1 MGEDQ
6 PNEAPAPR
14 LLAVVGDVSARLA
27 AAAASLEPDFLR
39 LTGGLGTLTGNARSL
54 AELGG
59 GIGQLVETRLHGVR
73 EGGLGELI
81 RGSLDALQ
89 RHLAASEV
97 HLQRLGANDD
107 ALAQLALVGRRMR
120 GLATQLCVTRLGFSI
135 ETARLASEQEGAFR
149 DFVGQLA
156 GLEKVFAQLGSKVAE
171 TADAARK
178 QQAQAGH
185 AIRRGLAEF
194 AAMTSRC
201 DASARSAVAGIDGL
215 LQSFATSAGRV
226 VAAVGA
232 VRAEAEELV
241 YFLQIGDIVR
251 QKIEHIAQALQK
263 APSQQGGL
271 ASVLQLQLAQLD
283 AVRDEVEQ
291 ARDKLIRAFAGL
303 GNATEHL
310 VAPIVAM
317 VDLAEHADTAGRGTP
332 SFAGLLADA
341 ETMQALGRRSHELGD
356 ATARAAADA
365 AAVAKS
371 IVDQLAEVDE
381 TNATMHMM
389 ALNAI
394 VNTSRLGASAAA
406 LNVLSVQVHEI
417 ASASS
422 VIVAEVQP
430 LVARLRADDRPA
442 TPAAGVGDGST
453 ATDMATQLQELAALR
468 AAVREVG
475 ERSAELTTAQKRALD
490 ASNADV
496 QFLHALRDRLAT
508 AAAALRPLLTELGP
522 VVGGAEAQHA
532 AHFATYTMESE
543 REVHRRALGADEPA
557 GAPAVAPAAAGSALG
572 DNVELF

>member
-1 MGEDQ
+1 MGEVQ

-27 AAAASLEPDFLR
+27 AAASSLEPDFLR
-39 LTGGLGTLTGNARSL
+39 LTGGLGTLTGNARAL

-59 GIGQLVETRLHGVR
+59 GIGRQVETRLHSVR
-73 EGGLGELI
+73 EAGLGELI

-89 RHLAASEV
+89 RHLAASEG

-135 ETARLASEQEGAFR
+135 ETARLVSDQEAAFR

-156 GLEKVFAQLGSKVAE
+156 GIEKVFAQLGSKVAE
-171 TADAARK
+171 TAETARK
-178 QQAQAGH
+178 QQAQAAN
-185 AIRRGLAEF
+185 AIRRGLGEF

-251 QKIEHIAQALQK
+251 QKIEHVAQALQK
-263 APSQQGGL
+263 APSHQGGL

-291 ARDKLIRAFAGL
+291 AREKLTRAFAGL
-303 GNATEHL
+303 GNATSHL

-317 VDLAEHADTAGRGTP
+317 VDLAEHADTAGHGTP

-394 VNTSRLGASAAA
+394 VNTSRLGTSAAA

-430 LVARLRADDRPA
+430 LVARLRAED
-442 TPAAGVGDGST
+442 AAVAAPVAVGAG
-453 ATDMATQLQELAALR
+453 APGMAEHLHELAALR
-468 AAVREVG
+468 TAVREVG
-475 ERSAELTTAQKRALD
+475 ERAGELAAAQKRALGV
-490 ASNADV
+490 STADV

-508 AAAALRPLLTELGP
+508 AAAALRPLLAELGP
-522 VVGGAEAQHA
+522 AVGGADAEHA

-543 REVHRRALGADEPA
+543 REVHRRALGAVEPA
-557 GAPAVAPAAAGSALG
+557 GAPAVAPAVAGSALG

>member
-1 MGEDQ
+1 MGEVKPID
-6 PNEAPAPR
+6 APAPR
-14 LLAVVGDVSARLA
+14 LLAVVGDVSSRLA

-39 LTGGLGTLTGNARSL
+39 LTNGLGTLTGNARSL

-59 GIGQLVETRLHGVR
+59 GIGQQVETRLHGLR
-73 EGGLGELI
+73 EAGLGALI

-89 RHLAASEV
+89 RHLAASEA
-97 HLQRLGANDD
+97 HLQQLVANDE

-135 ETARLASEQEGAFR
+135 ETARLASDQEGAFR

-171 TADAARK
+171 TAEDARK
-178 QQAQAGH
+178 QQARVGH
-185 AIRRGLAEF
+185 EIRRGLAEF

-201 DASARSAVAGIDGL
+201 DASARSAAAGIDGL

-226 VAAVGA
+226 AAAVGA

-251 QKIEHIAQALQK
+251 QKIEHVAQALQK
-263 APSQQGGL
+263 HPEQRGEL
-271 ASVLQLQLAQLD
+271 ASVLQLQLAQVD
-283 AVRDEVEQ
+283 AVRAEVDE
-291 ARDKLIRAFAGL
+291 AREKLTRAFAGL
-303 GNATEHL
+303 GNATSHL
-310 VAPIVAM
+310 VAPIVEM
-317 VDLAEHADTAGRGTP
+317 VDLADHVGHGTP

-341 ETMQALGRRSHELGD
+341 GTMQDLGRRARVLGE
-356 ATARAAADA
+356 ATARAAGEA
-365 AAVAKS
+365 AAVAKA

-394 VNTSRLGASAAA
+394 VNTSRLGSSAAA

-430 LVARLRADDRPA
+430 LVARLRADERPVA
-442 TPAAGVGDGST
+442 AIGDDGADAAGMT
-453 ATDMATQLQELAALR
+453 AHLRELTELR

-475 ERSAELTTAQKRALD
+475 DRSAELAAAQKRALGV
-490 ASNADV
+490 STTDV
-496 QFLHALRDRLAT
+496 QFLHTLRDRLAT
-508 AAAALRPLLTELGP
+508 GAAALRPLLVELGP
-522 VVGGAEAQHA
+522 AAGAADGQHA

-543 REVHRRALGADEPA
+543 REVHRRVLGAS
-557 GAPAVAPAAAGSALG
+557 APAAAPVATGAAGSALG

>member
-1 MGEDQ
+1 MGEIQ
-6 PNEAPAPR
+6 PNDAAAPR
-14 LLAVVGDVSARLA
+14 VLAVVGDVSARLA

-39 LTGGLGTLTGNARSL
+39 LTNGLGTLTGNARSL
-54 AELGG
+54 AGLGG
-59 GIGQLVETRLHGVR
+59 GIGQQVETSLHGLR
-73 EGGLGELI
+73 EAGLGAVI

-89 RHLAASEV
+89 RHLAASEG
-97 HLQRLGANDD
+97 HLQQLVANDD

-171 TADAARK
+171 TADEARK
-178 QQAQAGH
+178 QQARVGH
-185 AIRRGLAEF
+185 EIRRGLAEF
-194 AAMTSRC
+194 AAMTRRC
-201 DASARSAVAGIDGL
+201 DASARSAAAGIDGL

-226 VAAVGA
+226 AAAVGA

-251 QKIEHIAQALQK
+251 QKIEHVSQALRQHPEQP
-263 APSQQGGL
+263 AAL
-271 ASVLQLQLAQLD
+271 ASVLQLQLAQID
-283 AVRDEVEQ
+283 AVRLEVEE
-291 ARDKLIRAFAGL
+291 AREKLTRAFAGL
-303 GNATEHL
+303 GNATSHL
-310 VAPIVAM
+310 VAPIVEM
-317 VDLAEHADTAGRGTP
+317 VELADRVGHGTP

-341 ETMQALGRRSHELGD
+341 GTMQDLGRRAQVLGE
-356 ATARAAADA
+356 ATARAAGEA

-422 VIVAEVQP
+422 VIVGEVQP
-430 LVARLRADDRPA
+430 LVARLRADERPA
-442 TPAAGVGDGST
+442 GAAGDDG
-453 ATDMATQLQELAALR
+453 AAAAGMAVHLRELTELR

-475 ERSAELTTAQKRALD
+475 DRSAELAEAQKRALD
-490 ASNADV
+490 VSTGDV

-508 AAAALRPLLTELGP
+508 AAAALRPLLAELGP
-522 VVGGAEAQHA
+522 AASGVDAQQS

-543 REVHRRALGADEPA
+543 REVHRRALGSSEPA
-557 GAPAVAPAAAGSALG
+557 AAPAAAAAGSALG